1 MDRKTVLAFVLIAVV
16 LILTPWYMDLVA
28 PQRVAINE
36 FEAPE
41 NPPASDEVQPT
52 VSEPSLPLNQGTDET
67 ENLSINVEN
76 QLYESTGSA
85 ETMSLV
91 VNNSDADNILFFHG
105 DLYFG
110 QNLIDN
116 LDYSKSFV
124 LASSSMM
131 NDREVGVTRV
141 KNKATIFSHGLDL
154 KWCQIVYLCGKELK
168 LLRQLFRHLLRQ
180 LLRQQFSAVEK

>member
-76 QLYESTGSA
+76 QLYRATLSNAGGGSFSSFELLEYNRFDST
-85 ETMSLV
+85 LV
-91 VNNSDADNILFFHG
+91 
-105 DLYFG
+105 
-110 QNLIDN
+110 NLIDVFN
-116 LDYSKSFV
+116 KKNMLLGFV
-124 LASSSMM
+124 SVDGQS
-131 NDREVGVTRV
+131 V
-141 KNKATIFSHGLDL
+141 F
-154 KWCQIVYLCGKELK
+154 
-168 LLRQLFRHLLRQ
+168 
-180 LLRQQFSAVEK
+180 